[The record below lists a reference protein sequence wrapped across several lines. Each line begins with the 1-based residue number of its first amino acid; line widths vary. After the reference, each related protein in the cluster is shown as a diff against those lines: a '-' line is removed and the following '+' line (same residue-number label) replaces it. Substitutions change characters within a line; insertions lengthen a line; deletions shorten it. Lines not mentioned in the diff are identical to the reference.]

1 MDDSSFSWIFIA
13 AASLIALMALVMMVK
28 IVGRVYWVRRALNEG
43 HRAEGRCVRIY
54 ATHSTHEG
62 HTSSQQHYVF
72 QFSTPDGR
80 EVRFEDESAPSTTIV
95 GDHVMV
101 AYVPERPE
109 KAAVAR
115 AGDRPPYVRAAAR
128 LVFLG
133 VFMVLAIGIGFAGS
147 GIGSDF

>member
-1 MDDSSFSWIFIA
+1 VTLCAQS
-13 AASLIALMALVMMVK
+13 
-28 IVGRVYWVRRALNEG
+28 
-43 HRAEGRCVRIY
+43 
-54 ATHSTHEG
+54 
-62 HTSSQQHYVF
+62 
-72 QFSTPDGR
+72 
-80 EVRFEDESAPSTTIV
+80 TIV